1 MDDLVKFK
9 NDFFEVAVKDIIDC
23 VEVSSDKEVPIYGW
37 IYRPVVAEME
47 HELTP
52 FKFFISNISLVKDG
66 KRYRAVEDTGILFDD
81 FYYYVFWQIEENLNI
96 KDGTYYQDSNYLISD
111 KLTSEKTKISKL
123 NLKKII
129 DKKRVEYKDFG
140 L

>member
-1 MDDLVKFK
+1 MDDLAKFK
-9 NDFFEVAVKDIIDC
+9 NDFFEVAIKDIIDL
-23 VEVSSDKEVPIYGW
+23 VEISSDKEVPIYGW
-37 IYRPVVAEME
+37 IYRPIVAEME
-47 HELTP
+47 RELTP
-52 FKFFISNISLVKDG
+52 FKFFISNISFVKDG

-96 KDGTYYQDSNYLISD
+96 KDGIYYQDSNYLISD
-111 KLTSEKTKISKL
+111 KLTSKKTKTSKL

-129 DKKRVEYKDFG
+129 DEKGIECKDFG